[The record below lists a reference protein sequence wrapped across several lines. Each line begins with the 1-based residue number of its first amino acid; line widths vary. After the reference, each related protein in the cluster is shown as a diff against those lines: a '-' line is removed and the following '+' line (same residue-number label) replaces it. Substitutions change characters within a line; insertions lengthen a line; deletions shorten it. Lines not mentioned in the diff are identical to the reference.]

1 MRNFLTAAAVVGA
14 TAGMAQAVTVDF
26 ENELAIG
33 PDDTVNVTNS
43 GPYLNNGVTFT
54 SGDEGDL
61 FLVGSNG
68 AVDAFVPNDAVTP
81 VGSFGNVFLTGD
93 FDANSAMTLSFAR
106 ATGISFDIADIDGPG
121 ERAEQFF
128 FTFYDGA
135 VEVGTVFRQAGV
147 APTTPGDGT
156 ITTIEYTGFFDRVE
170 ITNRTVGDPTGAN
183 RPAIGW
189 GIDNIEIDPVP
200 LPAGMVLFLTAFAG
214 LAAFRTHVRKA

>member
-1 MRNFLTAAAVVGA
+1 MKNVLTAAAVFVVS
-14 TAGMAQAVTVDF
+14 AGMAQAITVDF
-26 ENELAIG
+26 ENEVAIG
-33 PDDTVNVTNS
+33 ADDAVNVTGS
-43 GPYLNNGVTFT
+43 GPYQNNGVTFT
-54 SGDEGDL
+54 SGDDGDL

-68 AVDAFVPNDAVTP
+68 AVGAFVPNDSVTP

-93 FDANSAMTLSFAR
+93 FDANSAMTLSFTR
-106 ATGISFDIADIDGPG
+106 ASSISFDIADIDGPG

-128 FTFYDGA
+128 FTFFDGA
-135 VEVGTVFRQAGV
+135 LEVDTIFRQAGV

-189 GIDNIEIDPVP
+189 GIDNIEIEPVP
-200 LPAGMVLFLTAFAG
+200 LPAGMVLFVTAFAG
-214 LAAFRTHVRKA
+214 FAAVRTQRRKA